1 MKDRLETELAAKNEE
16 ASESLPLLFAWVSA
30 IVSCSVDQRR
40 QVQAHLS
47 ELQVSLASSS
57 AAQSELREA
66 VEAFRS
72 KSESYRA
79 KLQAAEIEK
88 VKISRAEALRA

>member
-1 MKDRLETELAAKNEE
+1 VGSFPFFLHGYLQFV
-16 ASESLPLLFAWVSA
+16 SSFAG
-30 IVSCSVDQRR
+30 QRR

-66 VEAFRS
+66 VEAFRA
-72 KSESYRA
+72 KSESYRTR
-79 KLQAAEIEK
+79 LEAAEIEK
-88 VKISRAEALRA
+88 VKISRAEALRAW

>member
-1 MKDRLETELAAKNEE
+1 
-16 ASESLPLLFAWVSA
+16 
-30 IVSCSVDQRR
+30 
-40 QVQAHLS
+40 LS

-66 VEAFRS
+66 MEAFRA

-79 KLQAAEIEK
+79 KLEATEIEK
-88 VKISRAEALRA
+88 AKISRAEAVCAWPSFLRSDTIC